1 MKGMMMVIMT
11 VIIEKIKYYIVI
23 MYLEN
28 IKNYFEA
35 DIVKYD
41 SNDDRNL
48 TNQTRDKF
56 MKTSFIIFICVIVL
70 KIIHLLLQKYE
81 LC

>member
-1 MKGMMMVIMT
+1 MKVMTMVIMT

-41 SNDDRNL
+41 LNDDRNL

-56 MKTSFIIFICVIVL
+56 MKTSFIIFICIIVF